1 MVIQDCFCIVGPLH
15 FPDELQQCGATE
27 QDVQRAFVE
36 SCKGKG
42 LSWSLQ
48 KPVTVGFY
56 RALHNYLRKW
66 PTSRSATKSAV
77 GNFYTLIDPKFQKR
91 VSSRPDNIYLFIQRV
106 VSSSKPDSDDM
117 DYGIDLKVQHLR
129 SIVDEYQG
137 NLEEMTAR
145 AEEQEK
151 ELRAIKK
158 NMEKARAELALSKRA
173 LSDVTSK
180 LQTVTKQRDSAR
192 TQASKCHLKLEAV
205 IADFTRYEEEILE
218 KNEDLS
224 DLVGSLKNEISTL
237 RDTSLTLVGEYDGS
251 GSSASF
257 CFKTKEGGRVY
268 THSIR
273 ELYYTL
279 LANQLPKLDLQ

>member
-1 MVIQDCFCIVGPLH
+1 MH

-42 LSWSLQ
+42 LSWSLH

-91 VSSRPDNIYLFIQRV
+91 VSSRPDNIYSFVQRV

-117 DYGIDLKVQHLR
+117 DYGIDFKVQHFR
-129 SIVDEYQG
+129 SVIDEYQG
-137 NLEEMTAR
+137 NLEELMAR

-151 ELRAIKK
+151 ELQNFKKK
-158 NMEKARAELALSKRA
+158 NFSDQKEHAKSKDR
-173 LSDVTSK
+173 TSF
-180 LQTVTKQRDSAR
+180 V
-192 TQASKCHLKLEAV
+192 
-205 IADFTRYEEEILE
+205 
-218 KNEDLS
+218 
-224 DLVGSLKNEISTL
+224 
-237 RDTSLTLVGEYDGS
+237 
-251 GSSASF
+251 
-257 CFKTKEGGRVY
+257 
-268 THSIR
+268 
-273 ELYYTL
+273 
-279 LANQLPKLDLQ
+279 